1 LGTGSFVT
9 ACRFGDVIV
18 KRQRAVVCLVVEA
31 GRVGSSHVLIV
42 SEGVKF
48 GVYHCEMMEGVSG
61 LEFSWL

>member
-18 KRQRAVVCLVVEA
+18 KRQQAVGCLVVEA
-31 GRVGSSHVLIV
+31 GRVGSSHALIV

-48 GVYHCEMMEGVSG
+48 WRVIIVR
-61 LEFSWL
+61 